1 MPHLL
6 IAGTTGSG
14 KTSTLYSC
22 LSKINTEEKN
32 IVTIED
38 PVEFNLEGI
47 NQIPVNPK
55 IGMDF
60 KEFAIEAVKQKGFFK
75 ILNNLLSIII

>member
-1 MPHLL
+1 MHLQEL
-6 IAGTTGSG
+6 LLFVDQQVQ

-55 IGMDF
+55 IEWICIWF
-60 KEFAIEAVKQKGFFK
+60 KFRCTTRSRR
-75 ILNNLLSIII
+75 NNDW